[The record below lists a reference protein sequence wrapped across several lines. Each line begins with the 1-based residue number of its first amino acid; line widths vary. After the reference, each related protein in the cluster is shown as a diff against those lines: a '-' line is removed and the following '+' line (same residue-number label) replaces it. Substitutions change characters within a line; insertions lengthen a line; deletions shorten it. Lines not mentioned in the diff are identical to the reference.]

1 MVSPKADKI
10 YVDGQLALKANQLT
24 TYTKTEVDTE
34 LGLKADQSIT
44 YTKTEVDS
52 ALGLKVDQVTT
63 YTIAPVDTALGL
75 KANQSTTYTK
85 AEVQQL
91 FLNLIDNAPAS
102 LDTLNELANAL
113 ANDANFATNIQ
124 NQIALKSSITY
135 VDGQLAL
142 KADQLTT
149 YTKRR

>member
-1 MVSPKADKI
+1 
-10 YVDGQLALKANQLT
+10 T
-24 TYTKTEVDTE
+24 
-34 LGLKADQSIT
+34 IT
-44 YTKTEVDS
+44 
-52 ALGLKVDQVTT
+52 Q
-63 YTIAPVDTALGL
+63 VDTALGL

-102 LDTLNELANAL
+102 LDTLNELATAL

-124 NQIALKSSITY
+124 NPIALKVSITY

-142 KADQLTT
+142 KANQLTT
-149 YTKRR
+149 YTKTEVVTALGLKANQSTTYTK